1 MAALPRQFKMRGSL
15 EWACAR
21 ARAHKNT
28 GEEDLSDAR
37 DVTQADVSEETD
49 NESES
54 EADEA
59 ITPDVSADF
68 GLALGHEQP
77 GLRDGR
83 DVDAK
88 TLAGD
93 VEAAML
99 LLGFTGSQWP

>member
-1 MAALPRQFKMRGSL
+1 MRGSL

-28 GEEDLSDAR
+28 REEEDAKDDTR
-37 DVTQADVSEETD
+37 EDPSEETD

-59 ITPDVSADF
+59 ITPDVSADL

-83 DVDAK
+83 DVDVDAK